1 MNLRDE
7 AAQDAALASVNSK
20 PTWVRLDWL
29 VANADRIAEAKINP
43 MWSKRVRQARQED
56 DAAAIRRLV
65 AVLGGKGRRRRRVLG
80 RMSS

>member
-29 VANADRIAEAKINP
+29 VANADRIDRIAEAKINP

-65 AVLGGKGRRRRRVLG
+65 AVLGGDDDR
-80 RMSS
+80 

>member
-1 MNLRDE
+1 MNLAELLNDADQIRARVNVTTLNDE
-7 AAQDAALASVNSK
+7 TPQYM
-20 PTWVRLDWL
+20 VRLDWL

-65 AVLGGKGRRRRRVLG
+65 AVLGGEGE
-80 RMSS
+80 